1 MSVIHL
7 ELFHS
12 TLDKNRD
19 RWLRISAEIK
29 CHIHVGDTNHYE
41 VHHLWVYMYIEPL
54 AVVRRSRAYYV
65 EVA

>member
-1 MSVIHL
+1 MPVIHL

-12 TLDKNRD
+12 TLHKNRD
-19 RWLRISAEIK
+19 RWLCIPTDIK
-29 CHIHVGDTNHYE
+29 CHIPVGDTNHYE
-41 VHHLWVYMYIEPL
+41 VHRLWVYMYIEPL